1 MMRSVLLLLAAVT
14 CAHGFYL
21 PGIGKTSYT
30 EGAKIDVEADR
41 LQSLKVQ
48 FPYDYYKLPF
58 CQPDVGPKK
67 RQHLNLGE
75 ILMGERHELTALDVR
90 MFVNE
95 DCKLQ
100 CTQSLTAAQVKQ
112 FKDKIKDEYFVYLNA
127 DNMPIIMD
135 FVDEGKVY
143 KLRGLPLG
151 HYDRNNDAV
160 ELFNHYDL
168 LIQYHVAKMSATN
181 LQVEQNPEELNYRVI
196 AFKGLVESR
205 EYKSAEG
212 GSDKCPEKTGR
223 KLVLGSNPSG
233 QQISFTYSVRFEQTD
248 VEWSTRWDTLLEP
261 RPELRRVQWFSIINS
276 IAITIFLTAIV
287 ALVLFRTVY
296 LDFARYNEIDDTVE
310 AQEETGWK
318 QVHSDVFRPPIATGL
333 LCVFVGIG
341 AQLYVVVV
349 VTLFFSVLGFFS
361 PSYRG
366 GLLTALVL
374 FWTCTGVIA
383 GYMSA
388 RTYTGLKGN
397 NLRLVALG
405 SCFGFSGVV
414 FSIFFLIN
422 LELWLVGS
430 TAAVSFWTLLLL
442 LMLWLLVAVPLNLLG
457 SFLGGRANAYNFPA
471 KTATFHRPIPEGA
484 DSNSTLFVLTGGLL
498 PFACVFIELTF
509 IMDSL
514 WEDDIFYMFGFL
526 FIVFIILAIT
536 CAEVS
541 VVISYFFLSNED
553 YHWWWRSFLT
563 PATSGAYVFLY
574 SIIFLNTQHDL
585 KGMHLASVVM
595 YLAYMFIISASFAFL
610 TGFIGFESSF
620 LFISKMFS
628 SVKID

>member
-1 MMRSVLLLLAAVT
+1 MRSVALLLAAVA
-14 CAHGFYL
+14 CASGFYL
-21 PGIGKTSYT
+21 PGMGKISYS

-58 CQPDVGPKK
+58 CEPADGHTK

-75 ILMGERHELTALDVR
+75 ILMGERHEITNIDIR
-90 MFVNE
+90 MLVNE
-95 DCKLQ
+95 ECVLQ
-100 CTQSLTAAQVKQ
+100 CTQTLTAAQIKQ
-112 FKDKIKDEYFVYLNA
+112 FKEKVKDEYFVYLNA
-127 DNMPIIMD
+127 DNMPVIMD
-135 FVDEGKVY
+135 FIDEGKTF

-151 HYDRNNDAV
+151 RYDKANDVV

-168 LIQYHVAKMSATN
+168 VIQYHIAKTSATN
-181 LQVEQNPEELNYRVI
+181 LQVEQSSEDPSYRVI
-196 AFKGLVESR
+196 AFKGTVDSRGYKPMTESGNQCPD
-205 EYKSAEG
+205 KSG
-212 GSDKCPEKTGR
+212 T
-223 KLVLGSNPSG
+223 KLVLGSEPSG
-233 QQISFTYSVRFEQTD
+233 QQVSFSYSVRFEETT

-261 RPELRRVQWFSIINS
+261 RPDLRRVQWFSIINS

-318 QVHSDVFRPPIATGL
+318 QVHSDVFRPPMATGL
-333 LCVFVGIG
+333 LCVFLGIG
-341 AQLYVVVV
+341 AQLYVIVII
-349 VTLFFSVLGFFS
+349 TLFFSILGFFS

-383 GYMSA
+383 GYVSA
-388 RTYTGLKGN
+388 RTYSGLKGTN
-397 NLRLVALG
+397 TRLVALG

-422 LELWLVGS
+422 LELWMVGS
-430 TAAVSFWTLLLL
+430 TAAVSFWTLSLLL
-442 LMLWLLVAVPLNLLG
+442 IVWLLIAVPLNFLG
-457 SFLGGRANAYNFPA
+457 SLFGAKADSYNFPT

-484 DSNSTLFVLTGGLL
+484 DANSILFILTGGLL

-526 FIVFIILAIT
+526 FVVFIILAIT

-563 PATSGAYVFLY
+563 PATSGAYVFIY

-585 KGMHLASVVM
+585 KGMHFASVIM